1 MEEILNDPQFE
12 ALLKAYSAKYGEEI
26 EQVKIESKTYLKE
39 LYTTQQPM
47 LLAVATQISEYI
59 LSRGY
64 DRTIDTDPEEIKAL
78 AKIMRR
84 HPVAF
89 VMTHKTYIDMMV
101 LGVALARHG
110 LPIPYIFSGINM
122 SFFGLGEIG
131 RQSGVIFI
139 RRSFKENHLYK
150 MVLRFF
156 ISKLV
161 DKKKNFMWAIEGTRS
176 RTGKIVWP
184 KMGILKYIV
193 EADEDST
200 HDVKYVPVSIVYDM
214 IPDVKQM
221 VREGRGASKS
231 QESFM
236 WFVDYIRKMGDDFG
250 KISIRFSPPVS
261 ITQESDTSNQMSVT
275 SKPQLPK
282 FAFNL
287 VHHINKVTPVTT
299 SSLICTALLSQ
310 FALNKKE
317 LEACVAELMQ
327 LIECHK
333 NDALVERGKS
343 LGLSVQ
349 EAINRFLKMQLL
361 RKIGQSV
368 HAKYAIVPE
377 NYLNAKYYAN
387 MSVHYLYQMAFIELA
402 LTKLKRSTAENRLK
416 VFWQEIMRLRDQFK
430 FEYFYSNKLD
440 FTDEV
445 EENLEYLN
453 PKWVA
458 VIKNKSV
465 NPLSLIKG
473 RRLLLSQTVL
483 STYIEAYKI
492 VADCLAGSP
501 KNASLKE
508 DSLMEECLFLG
519 EEMHWL
525 GKIHRLDSVSKPFIQ
540 NGIRLASNK
549 GLFAE
554 GKGVDK
560 AGVKKWIA
568 YLNDLSRRIET
579 LKKFRDAT
587 SNKLL
592 KKVEVER
599 FIIPGSKTET
609 ITSSIMEGEQGAH
622 IGAFF
627 DLDRTII
634 KGFSAKEF
642 FQNRLFSGKM
652 TRKEIIAQFSGM
664 VVYAMGNKNFAG
676 LAAMGAQGVKGVA
689 ENIFIEVGEEVY
701 LKHLAQAIYPES
713 RALVDA
719 HLAMGHTVAIISAA
733 TPYQV
738 NPVARD
744 LGINHVMCTRM
755 EVKDGKFTGAIIEP
769 ACWGE
774 GKAKAALDLAD
785 QFKLDL
791 SQSHFYT
798 DSAEDLPLLEIV
810 GHPHPINPDEELS
823 KLSYENNW
831 DIVRFND
838 ESRPGITNMIRT
850 GLTATTLIPAVLAGI
865 TSGALNMSH
874 REGINSMMSAIGDI
888 GTTLAGIKLVIKG
901 KEHLW
906 NHRPAV
912 FIFNHQSNV
921 DLLIMCK
928 LIRKDSVALAKHE
941 LKYTPI
947 GPILMAAGVIFL
959 DRSDR
964 EKAILAMEPALEAL
978 KSGTS
983 VGVAPEGTRSK
994 DYKLGQFKKGAFHLA
1009 MQAKVPVV
1017 PIIIKNAHDVMPKGS
1032 NLIKPS
1038 IVEVVVL
1045 PAVKTNR
1052 WKKST
1057 LDKRIKEIR
1066 NMYLQELKQE
1076 SDF

>member
-1 MEEILNDPQFE
+1 MEKILNDPNYQK
-12 ALLKAYSAKYGEEI
+12 LLEAYSNKYGEKLD
-26 EQVKIESKTYLKE
+26 QVKSESETYLKE
-39 LYTTQQPM
+39 LYTTQQPI
-47 LLAVATQISEYI
+47 LLEIATQISEYI
-59 LSRGY
+59 LNRGY
-64 DRTIDTDPEEIKAL
+64 DRTIDTDPEEVKAL

-131 RQSGVIFI
+131 KKSGVIFI

-150 MVLRFF
+150 LVLRYF

-161 DKKKNFMWAIEGTRS
+161 DDNKNFMWAIEGTRS

-193 EADEDST
+193 EADAHSSNE
-200 HDVKYVPVSIVYDM
+200 VKYIPVSIVYDM
-214 IPDVKQM
+214 IPDVEQM
-221 VREGRGASKS
+221 VKEGRGSRKT
-231 QESFM
+231 QESFL

-250 KISIRFSPPVS
+250 KISIRFSDPVDLAPEPAE
-261 ITQESDTSNQMSVT
+261 ESSNLIIQNQQ
-275 SKPQLPK
+275 PQLPE

-299 SSLICTALLSQ
+299 GSLICTALLSQ

-317 LEACVAELMQ
+317 LEASVAELMQ
-327 LIECHK
+327 IVECHK

-343 LGLSVQ
+343 LGQSVQ
-349 EAINRFLKMQLL
+349 DAINRFLKQGLVK
-361 RKIGQSV
+361 KIGLSMK
-368 HAKYAIVPE
+368 AKYAIIPE
-377 NYLNAKYYAN
+377 NYLTAKYYAN
-387 MSVHYLYQMAFIELA
+387 MSVHYLYHMAFIELA
-402 LTKLKRSTAENRLK
+402 LTKLKRSTAENKLK
-416 VFWQEIMRLRDQFK
+416 VFWQEIMKLKDQFK
-430 FEYFYSNKLD
+430 FEYFYSNKLE
-440 FTDEV
+440 FTDEI

-453 PKWVA
+453 PNWA
-458 VIKNKSV
+458 QILKSKRSS
-465 NPLSLIKG
+465 PLTLIKG
-473 RRLLLSQTVL
+473 KRLLLSQTVL

-492 VADCLAGSP
+492 VGECLVAMDNRS
-501 KNASLKE
+501 SFKE
-508 DSLMEECLFLG
+508 KDILEECLFLG

-525 GKIHRLDSVSKPFIQ
+525 GKIHRLDSVSKPFII
-540 NGIRLASNK
+540 NGIRFAQNK
-549 GLFAE
+549 GLFSSE
-554 GKGVDK
+554 KGVAK
-560 AGVKKWIA
+560 KEVKRWIS
-568 YLNDLSRRIET
+568 YLNDLSKRINT
-579 LKKFRDAT
+579 LKSFRDAT
-587 SNKLL
+587 KTKAL
-592 KKVEVER
+592 KQVEIER

-609 ITSSIMEGEQGAH
+609 VTSPIMQGEAGPH

-627 DLDRTII
+627 DLDRTLI

-652 TRKEIIAQFSGM
+652 TRKEVIAQFSGM
-664 VVYAMGNKNFAG
+664 MVYAMGNKNFAG
-676 LAAMGAQGVKGVA
+676 LAAIGANGVTGVD
-689 ENIFIEVGEEVY
+689 ESVFIEVGEEVY
-701 LKHLAQAIYPES
+701 LKHLANAIYPES

-744 LGINHVMCTRM
+744 LGIDHVMCTRM
-755 EVKDGKFTGAIIEP
+755 EVKKGKFTGAIIEP

-774 GKAKAALDLAD
+774 GKAKAAIDLANKH
-785 QFKLDL
+785 KLDL
-791 SQSHFYT
+791 SKSHFYT

-823 KLSYENNW
+823 KLSYDNDW
-831 DIVRFND
+831 SIVRFND
-838 ESRPGITNMIRT
+838 EARPGISNLVRT
-850 GLTATTLIPAVLAGI
+850 GLAASSLFPAILAGL
-865 TSGALNMSH
+865 TTGTMNMSF
-874 REGINSMMSAIGDI
+874 RDGVNSMMATIGDI
-888 GTTLAGIKLVIKG
+888 GTALAGIKLVING
-901 KEHLW
+901 KENLW
-906 NHRPAV
+906 NSRPAV

-928 LIRKDSVALAKHE
+928 LIRKDSVALAKKE

-947 GPILMAAGVIFL
+947 GPVLQAAGVIFL

-964 EKAILAMEPALEAL
+964 QKAISAMTPAVEAL
-978 KSGTS
+978 KNGTS
-983 VGVAPEGTRSK
+983 VGIAPEGTRSK
-994 DYKLGQFKKGAFHLA
+994 DYKLGKFKKGAFHLA
-1009 MQAKVPVV
+1009 LQAGV
-1017 PIIIKNAHDVMPKGS
+1017 PIVPIVIKNAHDVMPKGS

-1052 WKKST
+1052 WKKET
-1057 LDKRIKEIR
+1057 IDKHIKSVR
-1066 NMYLQELKQE
+1066 DKYLKELKQ
-1076 SDF
+1076 

>member
-1 MEEILNDPQFE
+1 MVEILNDPKYLE
-12 ALLKAYSAKYGEEI
+12 LLQLHASKFGEDI
-26 EQVKIESKTYLKE
+26 EQVKVESETYLKE

-47 LLAVATQISEYI
+47 LLAVATQLSEYI
-59 LSRGY
+59 LNRGY
-64 DRTIDTDPEEIKAL
+64 DRTIDTDPEEVKAL
-78 AKIMRR
+78 AKVMRR

-110 LPIPYIFSGINM
+110 LPIPFIFSGINM

-131 RQSGVIFI
+131 RKAGVIFI

-150 MVLRFF
+150 LVLRYF

-161 DKKKNFMWAIEGTRS
+161 DDKKNFMWAIEGTRS

-193 EADEDST
+193 EADEHST
-200 HDVKYVPVSIVYDM
+200 NEVKYIPVSIVYDM
-214 IPDVKQM
+214 IPDVEQM
-221 VREGRGASKS
+221 VKEGRGFRKS

-250 KISIRFSPPVS
+250 KISIRFSEPVDLVKQSDNNTSLSISKTPP
-261 ITQESDTSNQMSVT
+261 
-275 SKPQLPK
+275 KLPE

-287 VHHINKVTPVTT
+287 VHNINRVTPVSTG
-299 SSLICTALLSQ
+299 SLICMALLSQ

-317 LEACVAELMQ
+317 LEAAVAELMQ
-327 LIECHK
+327 IVECHK

-343 LGLSVQ
+343 LGQSVQ
-349 EAINRFLKMQLL
+349 DAINRFMKMRLLK
-361 RKIGQSV
+361 KIGNGV
-368 HAKYAIVPE
+368 KAKYAIVPE

-387 MSVHYLYQMAFIELA
+387 MSVHYLYHIAFIELA
-402 LTKLKRSTAENRLK
+402 LTKMKRSVSENRLK
-416 VFWQEIMRLRDQFK
+416 VFWQEIMKLRDQFK
-430 FEYFYSNKLD
+430 FEYFYSNKLE
-440 FTDEV
+440 FTDEI
-445 EENLEYLN
+445 ERNLEYLSDN
-453 PKWVA
+453 WVK
-458 VIKNKSV
+458 ILKSKRS

-473 RRLLLSQTVL
+473 KRVLFSQTVL

-492 VADCLAGSP
+492 VAECLFSMD
-501 KNASLKE
+501 KKSSLKE
-508 DSLMEECLFLG
+508 EDILAECLFLG

-525 GKIHRLDSVSKPFIQ
+525 GKIHRLDSVSKPFII
-540 NGIRLASNK
+540 NGIRLAQNK
-549 GLFAE
+549 GLISTE
-554 GKGVDK
+554 SGVDK
-560 AGVKKWIA
+560 KGVKKWIS
-568 YLNDLSRRIET
+568 YLNDLTRRINS
-579 LKKFRDAT
+579 LKSFRDT
-587 SNKLL
+587 TRTKKL
-592 KKVEVER
+592 KQVEIER

-609 ITSSIMEGEQGAH
+609 VTSPVMEGERGPH

-627 DLDRTII
+627 DLDRTLI

-642 FQNRLFSGKM
+642 FQRRLFSGKM

-664 VVYAMGNKNFAG
+664 MVYAMGNRNFAG
-676 LAAMGAQGVKGVA
+676 LAAIGAQGVTGVA
-689 ENIFIEVGEEVY
+689 EEVFMEVGEEVY
-701 LKHLAQAIYPES
+701 LKHLAQEIYPES

-738 NPVARD
+738 NPIARD
-744 LGINHVMCTRM
+744 LGIDHIMCTRM
-755 EVKDGKFTGAIIEP
+755 EVKNGKFTGAIIEP

-774 GKAKAALDLAD
+774 GKAKAAIDLAD
-785 QFKLDL
+785 KFKLDL
-791 SQSHFYT
+791 SKSHFYT

-823 KLSYENNW
+823 KLSYENDW

-838 ESRPGITNMIRT
+838 DSRPGISNIVRT
-850 GLTATTLIPAVLAGI
+850 GLAASSLIPAVFAGL
-865 TSGALNMSH
+865 TTGAMNMSF
-874 REGINSMMSAIGDI
+874 RDGVNSMMSAIGDI
-888 GTTLAGIKLVIKG
+888 GTALAGIKLVVKG
-901 KEHLW
+901 KENLW
-906 NHRPAV
+906 NQRPAV

-928 LIRKDSVALAKHE
+928 LIRKDSVALAKKE

-947 GPILMAAGVIFL
+947 GPILQAAGVIFL
-959 DRSDR
+959 DRSNR
-964 EKAILAMEPALEAL
+964 EKAIDAMQPAVEAL
-978 KSGTS
+978 KNGTS
-983 VGVAPEGTRSK
+983 VGIAPEGTRSK
-994 DYKLGQFKKGAFHLA
+994 DYNLGKFKKGAFHLA
-1009 MQAKVPVV
+1009 MQAKVPIV

-1045 PAVKTNR
+1045 PAIKTTR
-1052 WKKST
+1052 WKRET
-1057 LDKRIKEIR
+1057 IDKHIKGIR
-1066 NMYLQELKQE
+1066 DKYLHELHQ
-1076 SDF
+1076 D